1 MSHLSENLKRY
12 FKTQSDIVST
22 TEYLSISDGA
32 LWAIYSAMTGT
43 YIVPLSIYLFGNNA
57 PVGLITGLPYILLPA
72 AQYFSGNY
80 SEKTGSIKKLT
91 VITTLLDRILW
102 IPPVL
107 LLFFP
112 SQIRMISIFIVL
124 LSIRFFFGSFSGTT
138 WTLWIP
144 SIVPASHR
152 NTYFSKRNAI
162 MKFFSLAGYLFSS
175 LIFLYIKD
183 EKIALFTTYLIGVV
197 IFSSASIALMMKIP
211 DHKLEKSSMT
221 AQSEHSRYGT
231 FLIFVIL
238 LSTGLSGFYPFYQ
251 LQILSDHFL
260 GVSVFQYTII
270 IIIISLSFIVSQLI
284 FGKISKRIPIE
295 RTAALSILIFIIGL
309 IAILIFANYYVVI
322 FTGILYGISQSGTSL
337 TVFNMML
344 ARIGN
349 KKTKNVSLYNLFS
362 TSGSVGGPLIS
373 QILFYS
379 TGLNSVYIFA
389 ILVCAVSAFILMIE
403 NRSLT
408 P

>member
-1 MSHLSENLKRY
+1 MSLLSEYLRRY
-12 FKTQSDIVST
+12 FKIQNDIVAT

-32 LWAIYSAMTGT
+32 FWAIYSAMTGT

-72 AQYFSGNY
+72 AQYLSGIY
-80 SEKTGSIKKLT
+80 SERTESIKKLT
-91 VITTLLDRILW
+91 VITTFLDRMLW
-102 IPPVL
+102 IPPVI

-112 SQIRMISIFIVL
+112 SQIRMISLFIIL

-144 SIVPASHR
+144 SIIPASHR

-175 LIFLYIKD
+175 LIFLFVKD

-197 IFSSASIALMMKIP
+197 IFSSSSIALMMKIP
-211 DHKLEKSSMT
+211 DHKREKNSINT
-221 AQSEHSRYGT
+221 FNDHSGYGI
-231 FLIFVIL
+231 FLLFVIL

-260 GVSVFQYTII
+260 GASIFQYTII
-270 IIIISLSFIVSQLI
+270 IIIISISFILSQII
-284 FGKISKRIPIE
+284 FGKISKQIPIE
-295 RTAALSILIFIIGL
+295 RTAVFSIMILICGL
-309 IAILIFANYYVVI
+309 TAILILSNYYTVI
-322 FTGILYGISQSGTSL
+322 FTGILYGVSQSGTSL

-349 KKTKNVSLYNLFS
+349 KKSKNVSLYNLFS
-362 TSGSVGGPLIS
+362 TSGSVGGPIIS
-373 QILFYS
+373 QIFFYMI
-379 TGLNSVYIFA
+379 GLNAVYIFA
-389 ILVCAVSAFILMIE
+389 IVVCALSVFILLIE
-403 NRSLT
+403 KRWVIA
-408 P
+408 